1 MPLHTFSQP
10 KGRLEFFETEAHPL
24 LTNMLGDPISR
35 TVGVYVPEVC
45 RADEH
50 YPVLIDLAGFTGSGL
65 SHLAWK
71 GFSETLPQRIDRLM
85 SAGELGPAVYVF
97 PDCFTSLGGNQY
109 VDSFAMGQW
118 ATWLHEVLVPAVEA
132 RYPVIAEPGA
142 RGLFGKS
149 SGGYGALHQA
159 LNHGEHW
166 GAVVCHSGDM
176 NFELCYGR
184 EFPEVLLALTQ
195 SGLNIAGY
203 IERLHRRRRIA
214 GGEMHVLMT
223 LAMAASY
230 DPDADA
236 PFGIRLPVD
245 LQTCEIDDARWAAWQ
260 AFDPIIALEAPEA
273 QAKLRSLK
281 GLFIDCGIRDQYH
294 LLYGARRFS
303 VRCEALELDHEFET
317 FDDTHSGIDYRMDRS
332 LPWLVDRLT

>member
-45 RADEH
+45 RADER

-71 GFSETLPQRIDRLM
+71 GFGETLPQRIDRLM
-85 SAGELGPAVYVF
+85 SAGVLGPAVYVF

-236 PFGIRLPVD
+236 PFGVRLPVD

-281 GLFIDCGIRDQYH
+281 GLF
-294 LLYGARRFS
+294 
-303 VRCEALELDHEFET
+303 
-317 FDDTHSGIDYRMDRS
+317 
-332 LPWLVDRLT
+332 VD